1 MKKSLFFFIAASLIL
16 FAGCGGKTSIVEPT
30 TTPTPVPIGTD
41 EDLAAIISSAQDGDT
56 LYLGEGTYRLLAGI
70 TIQKSLTII
79 GAGIDKTIITNN
91 TPVSFIRKWISDE
104 GEDQGERFA
113 MVNFDAEGTFTL
125 KGLTLSFSGTD
136 PSYVLSMN
144 NGNLELENCKL
155 ISSSQ
160 GSEEVKHYPIL
171 ILNNNNIA
179 HINNCILEGS
189 DTVSLENEPNGIV
202 LAINSQTDITDSQIS
217 NVYFGIIM
225 NNSSSVTLNGNTF
238 SSIGNYAVLN
248 QDSSSLTANHNTLNG
263 NGEDWGFVC
272 TDGQSMILEENTIKN
287 TYVSIYFDNNCSGQ
301 VTKNN
306 ISDSKLRG
314 VNSKGS
320 AVVTVEENTIS
331 NETDTNDDQNLV
343 GIYFEENS
351 SGKIV
356 NNTVTGFYFGIDAQ
370 GSAIL
375 TVEKNTINNG
385 EYSIA
390 FFDNSSGTVQSNVI
404 NNSVAGIF
412 AKGSSNVIA
421 KDNTITGDGIFENK
435 AENSQGITF
444 IDNSVGTAVNN
455 QISGY
460 YYGFLTN
467 SLLTVQLQENTI
479 TSCKY
484 GMRFDEFAVNTTAS
498 GNKISQCET
507 GIWVNNN
514 SAPILDSNEIFSNT
528 NAFKIETTSNPVLN
542 NNNVHDITNNE

>member
-1 MKKSLFFFIAASLIL
+1 ML

-56 LYLGEGTYRLLAGI
+56 LYLGEGTYHLLAGI

-79 GAGIDKTIITNN
+79 GAGMDKTIITNN

-272 TDGQSMILEENTIKN
+272 SDGQSMILEENTIKN
-287 TYVSIYFDNNCSGQ
+287 MYVSIYYDNNCSGQ

-542 NNNVHDITNNE
+542 NNNVHDNTYNE